1 MLGPDCFQVTQN
13 QWEGPID
20 VGALRINDFN
30 LPELGEQDL
39 GPQQFSGQSLPRPR
53 QECVAGV
60 ALRKLSQLFVHHL
73 NVGAPR
79 RCIKALT
86 AADHITHIYD
96 LGATGGVSRRIHR
109 VGELSL
115 GRCIG
120 LVERIISL
128 PSSHLRLC
136 HSVD

>member
-1 MLGPDCFQVTQN
+1 MLGPDCCQVTQN
-13 QWEGPID
+13 QCEVPID
-20 VGALRINDFN
+20 VGDLRIHDFN

-86 AADHITHIYD
+86 AADHSMHIYV

-109 VGELSL
+109 VGELFL

-120 LVERIISL
+120 LVELIQTL
-128 PSSHLRLC
+128 PLSHLPLC
-136 HSVD
+136 HSVG